1 MTKINPWLIGSTA
14 FTLQNPK
21 YIILLPV
28 LSVFLLAYNTAY
40 DFTLRP
46 LNGQLV
52 SYFDDYT
59 LDNGLD
65 LHSIA
70 PETYPRLA
78 EVSGPLITRFSLAD
92 PKYDNTLKYDFMSE
106 LWLLQQDLE
115 SQNQVVLSPLAL
127 WPVTFNS
134 LFSEE
139 DKKKIERYVLKNLNH
154 DIRGDVLKLFLD
166 LLGKRNHLVNKA
178 GVLKLYA
185 ISPTGSVPVVPKSE
199 KYTLV
204 EAIEDSSPN
213 AVADFV
219 RYYHSITGENFAVNI
234 ASSLV
239 CLLQTFALV
248 LILVHAYLSI
258 SNQHKIRSIVGL
270 IIGWLTSVSVSAFA
284 AFFFV
289 GLWKGLNWYSLG
301 PINSLAIGS
310 YFVSI
315 LLFSSRNMFR
325 TINDLAGDNAFG
337 APENLHKRLIKFYLG
352 INNSVQNSRGVFKL
366 TRWLRR
372 IFFVDKF
379 ATWIC
384 PIPNTTV
391 VLLINVGTFEA
402 SLTVL
407 TKLLALILPES
418 FMHQLASQ
426 ISVFQITSLIA
437 LVIDHILQLTFLVG
451 IIIIDLNR
459 VDLTDLLK
467 QQPHN
472 LDEDDDEST
481 IHEVNLISSF
491 LLGLQS
497 KKQPL
502 PGSWRHRL
510 GTYCLK
516 TTPVSLRQ
524 FLGLWIPS
532 LSIGI
537 IIGCALLIMLI
548 IPTDSDSR
556 LVEIIS
562 LYGTVSCTQSYD
574 YLYVLELLSLLV
586 FVFAIAEL
594 TFTLTYSKRQ
604 RKGFG
609 LDSVSALISPTT
621 SLTSGELAKND
632 KTKFFEC
639 LTLRG
644 THKSDILKLVSN
656 PKCSFLVSADLDHKI
671 LIWSPLSK
679 VESSTPQDIGTFFE
693 TPDPSARKAE
703 FWPVNHVEVSDDGN
717 YVVLINNKHCRIKCF
732 DRKTL
737 SYLWEVSLTSELNQS
752 RKKMHVVNAFFRKKT
767 VAGFLARKLL
777 QKRKQTRRNDSVS
790 SIGAT
795 PVTGNFPPPAP
806 GMEQSESKKLEKSYD
821 KDLVQE
827 EFVLVLETGEM
838 ITISCQDVQI
848 KVYNLLTQLYEGQPE
863 LRNLKIISLKFLKTP
878 RMNERVVCNLSN
890 DEIII
895 GTTVNN
901 IWRFQKLVLDSYY
914 SSTKPVTN
922 FAPPLMS
929 RSGSTIS
936 YKHDFSTA
944 FELQRQTHMQRQE
957 IDSTVFSDL
966 KKYQVI
972 NKSTVITIDFVGM
985 IVRVK
990 DLLAELIDVL
1000 TGTVLKVFGIGHF
1013 KPDTFRVIHS
1023 EPTHCKFCGCASF
1036 ESLSLVY
1043 EDFYDKTLI
1052 MHTFTVENKKSRNN
1066 ICLRVERD
1074 PREIRCVGLDSTIEK
1089 QYWYEDID
1097 KWEVTDMNVILG
1109 IRKITTVDSESDL
1122 DGKSETGFSLLGKNH
1137 SSSLRT
1143 RKKHTKTKAKPRTI
1157 QQLWQ
1162 GFVITAQN
1170 GKLLEY
1176 NIPDD
1181 AAADTNY
1188 ASTRP
1193 NFIVKYGFKSV
1204 AIAFGSDI
1212 KILYLGSDKLIEND
1226 LYYSGTTSINS
1237 ILKPTAEG
1245 AGRNELLFINKRRRM
1260 LEKRNAKMARS
1271 GAELPDNSP

>member
-1 MTKINPWLIGSTA
+1 MTKINPWLIRSTA
-14 FTLQNPK
+14 FILQNPK

-28 LSVFLLAYNTAY
+28 FSVFLFAYNAAY

-52 SYFDDYT
+52 SRFDNYT
-59 LDNGLD
+59 LENGLD
-65 LHSIA
+65 LRSIA
-70 PETYPRLA
+70 PESYPALA
-78 EVSGPLITRFSLAD
+78 DVSGLLITRYSLAD
-92 PKYDNTLKYDFMSE
+92 PKHDNTLKYDFLSE
-106 LWLLQQDLE
+106 VKGLELALE

-127 WPVTFNS
+127 WPVPFHL
-134 LFSEE
+134 LFSPE
-139 DKKKIERYVLKNLNH
+139 DKKKIERYVLKHLNH
-154 DIRGDVLKLFLD
+154 DILGELLKLFLGR
-166 LLGKRNHLVNKA
+166 LGKRNHLVNKA
-178 GVLKLYA
+178 GVMNIYA
-185 ISPTGSVPVVPKSE
+185 ISPSGSTPIIPESD
-199 KYTLV
+199 KYLVV
-204 EAIEDSSPN
+204 EAVEDHSPN
-213 AVADFV
+213 SVVDFAS
-219 RYYHSITGENFAVNI
+219 YYHSITGENLAVN
-234 ASSLV
+234 AATSGV
-239 CLLQTFALV
+239 CLFQGLAFV
-248 LILVHAYLSI
+248 LILIHSYLSI
-258 SNQHKIRSIVGL
+258 SNQHKIRSNLGL
-270 IIGWLTSVSVSAFA
+270 VIGWLTSVSVSAFA
-284 AFFFV
+284 ALFFV
-289 GLWKGLNWYSLG
+289 GRWQGLTWYSLG
-301 PINSLAIGS
+301 PINLLALGS
-310 YFVSI
+310 YFLSI

-352 INNSVQNSRGVFKL
+352 INNSVHNSRGVFKL

-372 IFFVDKF
+372 YFFVDKF
-379 ATWIC
+379 ATWVF
-384 PIPNTTV
+384 PVPNTTV
-391 VLLINVGTFEA
+391 VLLINVCAFEA
-402 SLTVL
+402 TLSILKNLV
-407 TKLLALILPES
+407 ALILPENLKLLIVS
-418 FMHQLASQ
+418 R
-426 ISVFQITSLIA
+426 ITVFQVTAFIA
-437 LVIDHILQLTFLVG
+437 LLIDHFLQLTFLVG

-467 QQPHN
+467 QQPF
-472 LDEDDDEST
+472 DSDDDDDAT

-491 LLGLQS
+491 LLGL
-497 KKQPL
+497 KNKNHPL
-502 PGSWRHRL
+502 PNTWRHRL

-524 FLGLWIPS
+524 FLGIWIPF
-532 LSIGI
+532 LSIGFTI
-537 IIGCALLIMLI
+537 ASTLLIMLI
-548 IPTDSDSR
+548 VPTDSGSR
-556 LVEIIS
+556 LLEIIN
-562 LYGTVSCTQSYD
+562 LHDNVLCTQRYD
-574 YLYVLELLSLLV
+574 YLFALELLTLLV

-594 TFTLTYSKRQ
+594 IFTLTYSKRQ
-604 RKGFG
+604 RKEFG
-609 LDSVSALISPTT
+609 VDSSSALISPAT
-621 SLTSGELAKND
+621 SLSSGELAKND

-639 LTLRG
+639 LTLSG

-656 PKCSFLVSADLDHKI
+656 PKCSFLVSADLDHKV

-679 VESSTPQDIGTFFE
+679 VEASKPQDIATYFE
-693 TPDPSARKAE
+693 TPDPNAPKAE

-777 QKRKQTRRNDSVS
+777 QKRKQKKRSDSGS
-790 SIGAT
+790 SIGAS
-795 PVTGNFPPPAP
+795 PVTGNFPPPSP
-806 GMEQSESKKLEKSYD
+806 GMERSESKKSEKSYEQ
-821 KDLVQE
+821 DLIQE

-838 ITISCQDVQI
+838 ITIACQDVQI

-863 LRNLKIISLKFLKTP
+863 LRDLKIISLKFLKTP

-901 IWRFQKLVLDSYY
+901 IWRFQKLVLDTYY

-929 RSGSTIS
+929 RSGSTVS

-944 FELQRQTHMQRQE
+944 FELHRQTHMQRQE
-957 IDSTVFSDL
+957 MNSTVFSDL

-990 DLLAELIDVL
+990 DLLAELIDVQ

-1013 KPDTFRVIHS
+1013 KPDSFRVIHS

-1052 MHTFTVENKKSRNN
+1052 IHTFTVENKKSRNN

-1074 PREIRCVGLDSTIEK
+1074 PREIRCVGLDSTVEK

-1109 IRKITTVDSESDL
+1109 IRKITTEDNESDFAA
-1122 DGKSETGFSLLGKNH
+1122 GKSETGFSLLAENNLN
-1137 SSSLRT
+1137 SLRT
-1143 RKKHTKTKAKPRTI
+1143 RKKHLKKKRTRRTI

-1162 GFVITAQN
+1162 GFVITAHN

-1181 AAADTNY
+1181 AAADSTF

-1204 AIAFGSDI
+1204 AIAFGSNI
-1212 KILYLGSDKLIEND
+1212 KILYLGSEKLIEND

-1245 AGRNELLFINKRRRM
+1245 ADRNELLFINKRRRM
-1260 LEKRNAKMARS
+1260 LEKRNAKMGRTVS
-1271 GAELPDNSP
+1271 ELPDNSP

>member
-1 MTKINPWLIGSTA
+1 M
-14 FTLQNPK
+14 F
-21 YIILLPV
+21 
-28 LSVFLLAYNTAY
+28 SVFLFAYNTAY

-52 SYFDDYT
+52 SRFDNYT

-65 LHSIA
+65 LRLIA
-70 PETYPRLA
+70 PDSYPALA
-78 EVSGPLITRFSLAD
+78 DVSGLAITRFSLAD
-92 PKYDNTLKYDFMSE
+92 PKRDNTLTYDFMYGVLE
-106 LWLLQQDLE
+106 LQAALE
-115 SQNQVVLSPLAL
+115 AQNQVVLSPLAL
-127 WPVTFNS
+127 WPVPLNS
-134 LFSEE
+134 LLPAL
-139 DKKKIERYVLKNLNH
+139 DKKKIERYVLKHLNH
-154 DIRGDVLKLFLD
+154 DILGEVTKLFLGS
-166 LLGKRNHLVNKA
+166 LSKLNHMVNKA
-178 GVLKLYA
+178 GVLNVYV
-185 ISPTGSVPVVPKSE
+185 ISPTGTVFEVPESD
-199 KYTLV
+199 KYTIV
-204 EAIEDSSPN
+204 DS
-213 AVADFV
+213 VADNTPSSVSDFS
-219 RYYHSITGENFAVNI
+219 RYYHSITGENLAVNT
-234 ASSLV
+234 ASTGV
-239 CLLQTFALV
+239 CLFQTLAFV
-248 LILVHAYLSI
+248 LLLIHSYLSI
-258 SNQHKIRSIVGL
+258 SNQHKIRSSFGL
-270 IIGWLTSVSVSAFA
+270 IMGWLTSVSVSTFA
-284 AFFFV
+284 ALFIV
-289 GLWKGLNWYSLG
+289 GRWQRLSWYTLG
-301 PINSLAIGS
+301 PINTLALGS
-310 YFVSI
+310 YFLSI
-315 LLFSSRNMFR
+315 VVFSSRNMFR

-372 IFFVDKF
+372 NFFVDKF
-379 ATWIC
+379 ATWVF

-391 VLLINVGTFEA
+391 VLLINVLAFEA
-402 SLTVL
+402 VISILKNLLGVL
-407 TKLLALILPES
+407 MPENLK
-418 FMHQLASQ
+418 QLFSSR
-426 ISVFQITSLIA
+426 ISIFQVTSLIA
-437 LVIDHILQLTFLVG
+437 LLIDHVLQLTFLVG

-467 QQPHN
+467 QLPFDS
-472 LDEDDDEST
+472 DEDEDAT
-481 IHEVNLISSF
+481 IHEVNPISSF
-491 LLGLQS
+491 LLGLKS
-497 KKQPL
+497 ESHPL
-502 PGSWRHRL
+502 PNSWRQRL
-510 GTYCLK
+510 GTHCLK

-524 FLGLWIPS
+524 FLGIWIP
-532 LSIGI
+532 LLAIGFAI
-537 IIGCALLIMLI
+537 ATALLMMLI
-548 IPTDSDSR
+548 VPTDTGSR
-556 LVEIIS
+556 LLELIALHENLV
-562 LYGTVSCTQSYD
+562 CTQKYD
-574 YLYVLELLSLLV
+574 YLFALELLALLV

-594 TFTLTYSKRQ
+594 IFTLTYSKRQ
-604 RKGFG
+604 RKEFG
-609 LDSVSALISPTT
+609 LDSSTALISPTT
-621 SLTSGELAKND
+621 SLSSRELAKSD
-632 KTKFFEC
+632 KTKYFEC
-639 LTLRG
+639 LTLSG
-644 THKSDILKLVSN
+644 VHTSDILKVVSN

-679 VESSTPQDIGTFFE
+679 VESTTPQDIATIFE
-693 TPDPSARKAE
+693 SPDPNAPKAE

-777 QKRKQTRRNDSVS
+777 QKRKQKKRTDSVS
-790 SIGAT
+790 SIGGT

-806 GMEQSESKKLEKSYD
+806 GLEQSESKKSEKSYD
-821 KDLVQE
+821 KDLIQE

-838 ITISCQDVQI
+838 ITIACQDVQI

-957 IDSTVFSDL
+957 LDSTVFSDL

-990 DLLAELIDVL
+990 DLLAELIDVQ

-1052 MHTFTVENKKSRNN
+1052 IHTFTVENKKSRNN

-1109 IRKITTVDSESDL
+1109 IKKIISEENNIDIAS
-1122 DGKSETGFSLLGKNH
+1122 GKSETGFSLLSENNGNSLKTRKNH
-1137 SSSLRT
+1137 T
-1143 RKKHTKTKAKPRTI
+1143 RKTKTRRTI
-1157 QQLWQ
+1157 QQIWQ
-1162 GFVITAQN
+1162 GFVITAHN

-1181 AAADTNY
+1181 ATTDSSF

-1204 AIAFGSDI
+1204 AIAFGSNI
-1212 KILYLGSDKLIEND
+1212 KILYLGSEKLIEND

-1260 LEKRNAKMARS
+1260 LEKRNAKMGRS
-1271 GAELPDNSP
+1271 LSELPDNSP